1 MKKTIYLLLLITSIS
16 CIHKPAHIMSKT
28 GEIILLDSSFN
39 AIQDSAYM
47 DYLAPI
53 KANLEKQLG
62 APIGYAPRDLEVY
75 QPECPM
81 LNWASDAL
89 LAKARELSP
98 DTVNVAVV
106 NIGGMRCNWGAGH
119 ITFRHVFELM
129 PFDNELVVLT
139 MTGKDLLALCNIF
152 ANYGGQGIAGMTIKA
167 EKGQLKYA
175 KINGQDI
182 QPDAF
187 YTVATSDYLS
197 QGNDGMTP
205 LKNHTAMWKSE
216 RKIRDL
222 YIEYIQ
228 QVQTVEAQVDGRMQI
243 TK

>member
-1 MKKTIYLLLLITSIS
+1 MKKSIYLLLLIVCIS
-16 CIHKPAHIMSKT
+16 CIHKPATITSKK
-28 GEIILLDSSFN
+28 GEIVLIDSCFN
-39 AIQDSAYM
+39 AIQDSAYLA
-47 DYLAPI
+47 YLAPI
-53 KANLEKQLG
+53 KAGLEEQLG

-98 DTVNVAVV
+98 QQVDVAVV
-106 NIGGMRCNWGAGH
+106 NIGGMRCNWGAGD

-139 MTGKDLLALCNIF
+139 LPGKEVIALCEVF
-152 ANYGGQGIAGMTIKA
+152 AKGGGEGIAGMSMKA
-167 EKGQLKYA
+167 EKGVLKYA
-175 KINGQDI
+175 KIAGAAI
-182 QPDAF
+182 QPDAL

-197 QGNDGMTP
+197 QGNDGMKP
-205 LKNHTAMWKSE
+205 LKNHTAIWKSE

-228 QVQTVEAQVDGRMQI
+228 QVQRVEAQVDGRMQI
-243 TK
+243 IK